1 MPSASQGDRGAR
13 PAGKEL
19 TVKWLPVRH
28 PGEAGH
34 RKRNLELLSA
44 AKNYVLKSCYKPKCR
59 ERRGRLGSPGQ
70 EVARG
75 REQTGTRGEARLP
88 APGPR
93 PRAQA
98 LFCLSSLTCKM
109 GRRWPLQRRRC
120 PKAMPRVWPFY
131 LQILVQDG
139 SVSAKGRLLRSGRPL
154 AQGPGHHQPCP
165 GPPARAELVLLG
177 TGLGAASSPWG

>member
-1 MPSASQGDRGAR
+1 MLSPDRHTHRGPVSAEFVQPWFLHR
-13 PAGKEL
+13 PHLRLGKRLRLTSLLQAGLPRPNHRAQRFPRRPRCPACPQEL
-19 TVKWLPVRH
+19 TVKWLPMRH

-34 RKRNLELLSA
+34 RKRNLELPSA

-120 PKAMPRVWPFY
+120 PKAMPRVWP
-131 LQILVQDG
+131 
-139 SVSAKGRLLRSGRPL
+139 
-154 AQGPGHHQPCP
+154 
-165 GPPARAELVLLG
+165 
-177 TGLGAASSPWG
+177 